1 MDQKQFDTNKALLEY
16 LEFLRNSFR
25 IWMQSTTTVQNLGE
39 MILTSAIEQS
49 EEGYNEWRKILNNW
63 VEDCKKSSQYFQ
75 NTIERDLKEMEE
87 FLSSRKKQ

>member
-1 MDQKQFDTNKALLEY
+1 
-16 LEFLRNSFR
+16 
-25 IWMQSTTTVQNLGE
+25 MQSTTTVQNLGE